1 MTRSIVYQSI
11 QPRTPKAKAAGARL
25 FVGTRIEIP
34 SRYVRFLFTLAAQRI
49 TFRILFATRGSLLG
63 Q

>member
-1 MTRSIVYQSI
+1 MYQPI
-11 QPRTPKAKAAGARL
+11 RPRTLKARVAGAPHI
-25 FVGTRIEIP
+25 VGTRIEIP
-34 SRYVRFLFTLAAQRI
+34 SRRVRFLFTLAAQQI

>member
-1 MTRSIVYQSI
+1 MYQPI
-11 QPRTPKAKAAGARL
+11 RPRTLKAKAAGARQ
-25 FVGTRIEIP
+25 FVGARIEIP

-49 TFRILFATRGSLLG
+49 TFRIVFATRGSLLG